1 MADCQNIAD
10 DVANLKQERSD
21 LQADLQG
28 LNREPGEPKP
38 SPSQKAA
45 IAAEIKRV
53 TARID
58 EKERELRECL
68 GAPQPLPAVTCPI
81 IGVVVVATSSS
92 TFPGPIAVPAVPTLT
107 FLSPTHTGVGLAP
120 ISTSLPPFAVPMT
133 PCTDTVSIQIPG
145 ATGIFDPATGDL
157 SMQISAVVS
166 HSLMGGPLNAC
177 AAFTPGP
184 STTQGPLTTGSVP
197 SALSGSI
204 SGAPLN
210 RTTSTITLVASGVL
224 TGGASQLAGTT
235 LDLRISGTLACAP
248 LP

>member
-1 MADCQNIAD
+1 MADCQSIAD
-10 DVANLKQERSD
+10 EVAGLKQERSD

-28 LNREPGEPKP
+28 LNRQPGEPRP

-53 TARID
+53 TAKID

-81 IGVVVVATSSS
+81 VGTAVVATSSS
-92 TFPGPIAVPAVPTLT
+92 AFPGPFILPVVPVLT
-107 FLSPTHTGVGLAP
+107 FLSPNHTAVELAP
-120 ISTSLPPFAVPMT
+120 ISTSLPPFAVPST
-133 PCTDTVSIQIPG
+133 PCTDTVSIRIPG
-145 ATGIFDPATGDL
+145 ATGNFDPATGDL
-157 SMQISAVVS
+157 SMQISAIVS
-166 HSLMGGPLNAC
+166 HSLTGGFLNAC

-184 STTQGPLTTGSVP
+184 STTQSPLTTGTIP
-197 SALSGSI
+197 SALSGSL
-204 SGAPLN
+204 SGAPVN
-210 RTTSTITLVASGVL
+210 RTTSGITLVASGVL

-235 LDLRISGTLACAP
+235 LDLRISGSLTCAP

>member
-1 MADCQNIAD
+1 MADCQSIAD
-10 DVANLKQERSD
+10 EVADLKQERSD

-28 LNREPGEPKP
+28 LNLQPGEPRP

-45 IAAEIKRV
+45 IAANIKRV
-53 TARID
+53 TATID
-58 EKERELRECL
+58 TKERELRECL
-68 GAPQPLPAVTCPI
+68 GVPQPLPAVTCPI
-81 IGVVVVATSSS
+81 VGTAVVATSSS
-92 TFPGPIAVPAVPTLT
+92 AFAGPFALAAVPTLT
-107 FLSPTHTGVGLAP
+107 FLSPTHTAVELAP
-120 ISTSLPPFAVPMT
+120 ISTTLPSFAVPST

-145 ATGIFDPATGDL
+145 AMGSFDPATGDL
-157 SMQISAVVS
+157 SMLISAIVS
-166 HSLMGGPLNAC
+166 HALTGGFLNAC

-184 STTQGPLTTGSVP
+184 STTQSPLTTGTVP

-210 RTTSTITLVASGVL
+210 RTTSGITLVASGVL
-224 TGGASQLAGTT
+224 VGGASQLAGTT

>member
-1 MADCQNIAD
+1 MADCQSIAD
-10 DVANLKQERSD
+10 DVADLKQERSD
-21 LQADLQG
+21 LQRDLQG
-28 LNREPGEPKP
+28 LDREPGEPKP
-38 SPSQKAA
+38 SPSEKAA
-45 IAAEIKRV
+45 IAAEIRRV

-58 EKERELRECL
+58 EKDRELRECL

-81 IGVVVVATSSS
+81 VGTAVVATSSS
-92 TFPGPIAVPAVPTLT
+92 TFPGPFALSTVPTLT
-107 FLSPTHTGVGLAP
+107 FLSPAHTAAELAP
-120 ISTSLPPFAVPMT
+120 ISTSLPSFAVPSS

-145 ATGIFDPATGDL
+145 ATGTFDPATGDL

-166 HSLMGGPLNAC
+166 HSLMGGFLNAC

-184 STTQGPLTTGSVP
+184 SATQSPLTTGTIP

-235 LDLRISGTLACAP
+235 LDLRISGSLACAP